1 MERGPVPAPAGDR
14 HWHGNARLAVIY
26 ALVFG
31 ALATLTD
38 WEAGSLTP
46 ARVVLW
52 LLLSAA
58 IGLLL
63 TPPRVAAGRGWLSVR
78 GPLCRRAV
86 RTDALVGVRQY
97 DGVSSHLV
105 FRDIDGRRLELD
117 PRVLAANPFLWH
129 EVDTG
134 LRHSLQT
141 GTLRQGVDVL
151 RRLERAIDDEEAR
164 AVLKESGMS

>member
-1 MERGPVPAPAGDR
+1 MERGAAPISAGDR
-14 HWHGNARLAVIY
+14 HWRGSARLAVAY

-31 ALATLTD
+31 TLATLTD

-46 ARVVLW
+46 GRAALW
-52 LLLSAA
+52 LGLATA

-63 TPPRVAAGRGWLSVR
+63 MPPRVAAGRGWLSVR

-134 LRHSLQT
+134 LRHSLET
-141 GTLRQGVDVL
+141 GTLCQGVEVL